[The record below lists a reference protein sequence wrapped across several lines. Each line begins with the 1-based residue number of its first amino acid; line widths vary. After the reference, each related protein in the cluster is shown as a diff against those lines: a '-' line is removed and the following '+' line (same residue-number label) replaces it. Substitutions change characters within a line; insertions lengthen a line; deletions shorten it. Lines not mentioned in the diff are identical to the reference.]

1 MKPIMTADTRERLI
15 ESAVDLVLTSGYHV
29 IGVKEI
35 CQHAHVQKGS
45 FYHFFPSK
53 RELIIEALNR
63 QWARQT
69 QLLLDPVFN
78 ESIPPLDRIV
88 KMFELVSEH
97 QAHLQKS
104 YGKVFGCPFGNL
116 AQELST
122 HDEAL
127 RDKLTLIFHAWAG
140 YIEGALA
147 EAVARDD
154 LPITTPISQ
163 AAQSILS
170 YLEGLMLMAKTY
182 NDPYVIQRGAANAK
196 MMIQNT
202 LI

>member
-1 MKPIMTADTRERLI
+1 MTADTRERLI
-15 ESAVDLVLTSGYHV
+15 ESAIDLVLTSGYHA

-53 RELIIEALNR
+53 RELVIEALNR

-88 KMFELVSEH
+88 KMFEVMSEH

-104 YGKVFGCPFGNL
+104 YGRVFGCPFGNL
-116 AQELST
+116 AQELSI
-122 HDEAL
+122 HDEVL
-127 RDKLTLIFHAWAG
+127 RNKLTAIFHAWAH
-140 YIEGALA
+140 YIEAALG
-147 EAVARDD
+147 EAVALDD

-163 AAQSILS
+163 TAQSILA
-170 YLEGLMLMAKTY
+170 YLEGLMLMAKTF
-182 NDPYVIQRGAANAK
+182 NDPYLIQRSAPTAVTMIKNAE
-196 MMIQNT
+196 I
-202 LI
+202 

>member
-1 MKPIMTADTRERLI
+1 MTNETRERLI
-15 ESAVDLVLTSGYHV
+15 ESAIDLVLTSGYNA

-45 FYHFFPSK
+45 FYHYFPSK
-53 RELIIEALNR
+53 RDLVIEALNR
-63 QWARQT
+63 QWARHT

-78 ESIPPLDRIV
+78 EAIPPLDRIV
-88 KMFELVSEH
+88 KMFEVFSAH

-104 YGKVFGCPFGNL
+104 YGRVFGCPFGGL

-127 RDKLTLIFHAWAG
+127 RDTLTFIFHSWEG

-147 EAVARDD
+147 EAVAIGD
-154 LPITTPISQ
+154 LLPLEPISQ
-163 AAQSILS
+163 TAQSVLS

-182 NDPYVIQRGAANAK
+182 NDPSLIQRSAQNAK
-196 MMIQNT
+196 LMIQNT
-202 LI
+202 GL

>member
-1 MKPIMTADTRERLI
+1 MTADTRERLI
-15 ESAVDLVLTSGYHV
+15 ESAINLVLTSGYNA

-35 CQHAHVQKGS
+35 CEHAGVQKGS

-53 RELIIEALNR
+53 GELVIEALNR

-88 KMFELVSEH
+88 KMFEVMSEH
-97 QAHLQKS
+97 QVHLKQT
-104 YGKVFGCPFGNL
+104 YGRVYGCPFGNL

-127 RDKLTLIFHAWAG
+127 RNTLTFIFQSWAG
-140 YIEGALA
+140 YIEGALS
-147 EAVARDD
+147 EAIAMDD
-154 LPITTPISQ
+154 LPITTPIRQ
-163 AAQSILS
+163 NAQSILA
-170 YLEGLMLMAKTY
+170 YLQGLMLMAKTF
-182 NDPYVIQRGAANAK
+182 NDPYLIQQGAANAK
-196 MMIQNT
+196 MMIPNSP
-202 LI
+202 I

>member
-1 MKPIMTADTRERLI
+1 MSNETRERLI
-15 ESAVDLVLTSGYHV
+15 ESAIDLVLTSGYNA

-35 CQHAHVQKGS
+35 CDHAKVQKGS

-53 RELIIEALNR
+53 RDLVMEALNR

-78 ESIPPLDRIV
+78 EALPPLDRIV
-88 KMFELVSEH
+88 KMFEVMAAH
-97 QAHLQKS
+97 QAHLQKT
-104 YGKVFGCPFGNL
+104 YGRVYGCPFGNL
-116 AQELST
+116 AQELSI

-127 RDKLTLIFHAWAG
+127 REKLTFIFHSWAG

-147 EAVARDD
+147 EAVAIGD
-154 LPITTPISQ
+154 LQAVPISQ
-163 AAQSILS
+163 TAQAILS

-182 NDPYVIQRGAANAK
+182 NDPSIIQHSAQNAK
-196 MMIQNT
+196 R
-202 LI
+202 LILNLAT

>member
-1 MKPIMTADTRERLI
+1 MTADTRERLI
-15 ESAVDLVLTSGYHV
+15 ESTIDLVLTSGYQAV
-29 IGVKEI
+29 GVKEI

-53 RELIIEALNR
+53 RELVIEALNR
-63 QWARQT
+63 QWARHT

-88 KMFELVSEH
+88 KMFEVMSEH
-97 QAHLQKS
+97 QVHLKQT
-104 YGKVFGCPFGNL
+104 YGRVYGCPFGGL

-122 HDEAL
+122 HDDAL
-127 RDKLTLIFHAWAG
+127 REKLTFIFQSWAG
-140 YIEGALA
+140 YIESALS
-147 EAVARDD
+147 EAIAIDD

-163 AAQSILS
+163 MAQSILA

-182 NDPYVIQRGAANAK
+182 NDPYLIQRSAQNAK
-196 MMIQNT
+196 MMLQNIPT
-202 LI
+202 

>member
-1 MKPIMTADTRERLI
+1 MTNETRERLI
-15 ESAVDLVLTSGYHV
+15 ESAINLVLTSGYHA

-53 RELIIEALNR
+53 RDLVSEALDR
-63 QWARQT
+63 QWARHT

-78 ESIPPLDRIV
+78 ETIPPLDRIV
-88 KMFELVSEH
+88 KMFEVFSAH
-97 QAHLQKS
+97 QVHLQKS
-104 YGKVFGCPFGNL
+104 YGRVFGCPFGSL

-122 HDEAL
+122 LDEPL
-127 RDKLTLIFHAWAG
+127 RDKLTFIFQSWAG

-147 EAVARDD
+147 EAVALDY
-154 LPITTPISQ
+154 LPITTPISEN
-163 AAQSILS
+163 AQSVLS
-170 YLEGLMLMAKTY
+170 YLEGLMLMAKTL
-182 NDPYVIQRGAANAK
+182 NDPYLIQRGAINAK

-202 LI
+202 IN